1 MTIRLSR
8 RSKTRLLKERLG
20 AIPSVGPG
28 LPAKDSIRDVVT
40 FTSPQGVERLILKT
54 TETDTYD
61 RPAPA
66 KKPRG
71 KGTKGPRK
79 KGAPTSRS

>member
-1 MTIRLSR
+1 VTSRVSR

-61 RPAPA
+61 RPAAA
-66 KKPRG
+66 KKRRRT
-71 KGTKGPRK
+71 GTKRLRK
-79 KGAPTSRS
+79 KGAR